1 MASME
6 GHSPGVIRLAEFR
19 CTGSP
24 LSWTD
29 LATLWCLRHHLPV
42 GLQKR
47 QLVKDA
53 PLRRDRSLGRA
64 MAFCSTVISAALLV
78 SASAR
83 VAHAAVADSTPR
95 STAARAEDDS
105 LRGRS
110 GKLRAVLVPRSERK
124 AGVLERLFGDSLLRT
139 PGVHAVRDSGGGMSL
154 ALITMRDFAEK
165 LGGKIGAYRI
175 GFWPGERRKLLS
187 TAYANPE
194 GFIEVTPENADTYV
208 SEHFRLRDFLTH
220 DQQGVWP
227 KYLVLRA
234 PLVDKL
240 ELVISQLEARGT
252 PVRHMSVMSGFRTP
266 QYNARGGEGRGGRS
280 RVSRHMYGD
289 AADVFVD
296 NDGDGRMDDL
306 NRDGRIDSRDAKVIL
321 DAVEQVERAH
331 ADLAGGVGV
340 YRATRS
346 HGPFAHVD
354 VRGTRA
360 RWGRR

>member
-1 MASME
+1 M
-6 GHSPGVIRLAEFR
+6 
-19 CTGSP
+19 
-24 LSWTD
+24 
-29 LATLWCLRHHLPV
+29 
-42 GLQKR
+42 
-47 QLVKDA
+47 
-53 PLRRDRSLGRA
+53 RDRLPGRVMALCASLTA
-64 MAFCSTVISAALLV
+64 VV
-78 SASAR
+78 SAVCASPR
-83 VAHAAVADSTPR
+83 VARSADLDSVR
-95 STAARAEDDS
+95 TAHVVKTEDDS

-110 GKLRAVLVPRSERK
+110 GKLRVVLVPRTERRIEI
-124 AGVLERLFGDSLLRT
+124 LERLFGDSLLRT
-139 PGVHAVRDSGGGMSL
+139 PGVHIAPDSGSGLSL

-175 GFWPGERRKLLS
+175 GFWPGERRKLPS
-187 TAYANPE
+187 AAYENPE

-220 DQQGVWP
+220 DQQDVWP

-266 QYNARGGEGRGGRS
+266 QYNARGGERGGRS

-306 NRDGRIDSRDAKVIL
+306 NRDGRIDSRDARVIL
-321 DAVEQVERAH
+321 DAVERVERIH
-331 ADLAGGVGV
+331 GDLVGGVGV

-354 VRGTRA
+354 VRGSRA

>member
-1 MASME
+1 MA
-6 GHSPGVIRLAEFR
+6 H
-19 CTGSP
+19 C
-24 LSWTD
+24 
-29 LATLWCLRHHLPV
+29 AT
-42 GLQKR
+42 
-47 QLVKDA
+47 A
-53 PLRRDRSLGRA
+53 
-64 MAFCSTVISAALLV
+64 ISAALLV
-78 SASAR
+78 TLSAH
-83 VAHAAVADSTPR
+83 VVHAATPDSVRSSPSVKAD
-95 STAARAEDDS
+95 EDS

-110 GKLRAVLVPRSERK
+110 GKLRAVLVPRSERR
-124 AGVLERLFGDSLLRT
+124 AGVLERMFGDSLLRT
-139 PGVHAVRDSGGGMSL
+139 PGVHTARDSASGLGF

-165 LGGKIGAYRI
+165 LGGKIGEYRI
-175 GFWPGERRKLLS
+175 GFWPGERRKLLA

-266 QYNARGGEGRGGRS
+266 QYNARGVERGGRS
-280 RVSRHMYGD
+280 RMSRHMYGD

-331 ADLAGGVGV
+331 GDLAGGVGV

-354 VRGTRA
+354 VRGTPA

>member
-1 MASME
+1 
-6 GHSPGVIRLAEFR
+6 
-19 CTGSP
+19 
-24 LSWTD
+24 
-29 LATLWCLRHHLPV
+29 
-42 GLQKR
+42 
-47 QLVKDA
+47 VKH
-53 PLRRDRSLGRA
+53 PCVRRDRVLGRA
-64 MAFCSTVISAALLV
+64 TALFATAISAALLV
-78 SASAR
+78 TASTP
-83 VAHAAVADSTPR
+83 VAYAAAADSVR
-95 STAARAEDDS
+95 SSISPKADEDS

-110 GKLRAVLVPRSERK
+110 GKLRAVLVPRSERR
-124 AGVLERLFGDSLLRT
+124 AGVLERMFGDSLLRT
-139 PGVHAVRDSGGGMSL
+139 PGVHTARDSASGLGL

-165 LGGKIGAYRI
+165 LGGKIGEYRI
-175 GFWPGERRKLLS
+175 GFWPGERRKLLA

-266 QYNARGGEGRGGRS
+266 QYNARGVERGGRA
-280 RVSRHMYGD
+280 RMSRHMYGD

-331 ADLAGGVGV
+331 VDLAGGVGV

-354 VRGTRA
+354 VRGTPA

>member
-1 MASME
+1 MKE
-6 GHSPGVIRLAEFR
+6 PRL
-19 CTGSP
+19 
-24 LSWTD
+24 
-29 LATLWCLRHHLPV
+29 LRGRL
-42 GLQKR
+42 
-47 QLVKDA
+47 
-53 PLRRDRSLGRA
+53 LGRA
-64 MAFCSTVISAALLV
+64 LVLCVTVTSAGLLV
-78 SASAR
+78 SATAR
-83 VAHAAVADSTPR
+83 VAQAADGDSVRTTT
-95 STAARAEDDS
+95 TAPKVEDDS

-110 GKLRAVLVPRSERK
+110 GKLRAVLVPRSERR
-124 AGVLERLFGDSLLRT
+124 AGILERLFGDSLLRT
-139 PGVHAVRDSGGGMSL
+139 PGIHVARDSNAGASV

-165 LGGKIGAYRI
+165 LGGKIGAYRM

-194 GFIEVTPENADTYV
+194 GFIEVTPENADTRV
-208 SEHFRLRDFLTH
+208 SEHFRLSDFLTH
-220 DQQGVWP
+220 DQERVWP

-266 QYNARGGEGRGGRS
+266 QYNARGGETGGRS

-306 NRDGRIDSRDAKVIL
+306 NRDGRIDSRDAQVIL

-331 ADLAGGVGV
+331 DDLVGGVGV

-354 VRGTRA
+354 VRGSRA